1 MVMSTSPAGMP
12 AIVAANQKK
21 VSYPSKMIIP
31 MKDFNFSMFLL
42 WREQEEK
49 AKVKKLGVEIGKD
62 AAEKSKGLFSADD
75 WMCTK

>member
-1 MVMSTSPAGMP
+1 ME
-12 AIVAANQKK
+12 N
-21 VSYPSKMIIP
+21 
-31 MKDFNFSMFLL
+31 FNFSIFLL